1 MLTCPAG
8 HDSAATDFCDVCGL
22 QLGAPEAAMHTAER
36 TTPTA
41 EPLGEPCP
49 QCGEPR
55 SGRFC
60 EGCSYD
66 FVAGFPVA
74 TVAPL
79 VTIAPVAAPATPP
92 PAPAPDES
100 VWTATISADRDYFD
114 TMRSEDDDIEFPAHY
129 PERAFVLR
137 GTQVRVGRR
146 RASGGSGPEI
156 DLTGRPQDPG
166 ISHVHVLLLARTE
179 NTWALIDLGSTNGTR
194 VNDGIDPIEQGTP
207 IALTSGDRIH
217 IGAWT
222 TLTLTS
228 SKQNR
233 DNAS

>member
-8 HDSAATDFCDVCGL
+8 HDSVATDFCDVCGL
-22 QLGAPEAAMHTAER
+22 QLCAPGEATSTAER
-36 TTPTA
+36 TTPVA

-74 TVAPL
+74 TAAP
-79 VTIAPVAAPATPP
+79 VVITAPVAAATPP
-92 PAPAPDES
+92 VPDEYL
-100 VWTATISADRDYFD
+100 WTATISADRDYFD

-137 GTQVRVGRR
+137 GAQVRVGRR
-146 RASGGSGPEI
+146 RASGGPGPEI
-156 DLTGRPQDPG
+156 DLTGRSQDPG
-166 ISHVHVLLLARTE
+166 VSHVHVLFLAQTE

-194 VNDGIDPIEQGTP
+194 LNGGTDPIEQGTP
-207 IALTSGDRIH
+207 IAIASGDRIH